1 MLNLDILTTA
11 IENNDAAEIA
21 NIIRKYNLKVVD
33 GKITAPKSVLSGY
46 VDYWDKAQH
55 IKKINLNSV
64 YGILLNNGCRF
75 FDKRLGQSITL
86 TGRQIVKHMSAT
98 VNEII
103 TGEYDH
109 IGQSIIYGDT
119 DSVYFSAYPILKDDI
134 DAGKID
140 WSKDAIIKLYDQIG
154 ELVNESFPS
163 FMKKAFHCPEH
174 MGRVIKAGR
183 EIIGSKALFMT
194 KKRYAVLFY
203 DKEGKRYDVDGK
215 QGKVKAMGLDL
226 KRADTPKVM
235 QDFLSIVLEKVLTGV
250 DKEIILED
258 IVDFRLQFK
267 ERPGWEKGTPKRVNG
282 IGKFSRKEEE
292 LGKANI
298 PGHVRA
304 GINWNMLKKLNGDNY
319 SMTITDGFKVIVCKL
334 KPNPMGLT
342 SVAYPIDE
350 LRLPQWFKELPFDHD
365 AMESAIIDKKLQN
378 LIGVLEWDLSSTTRS
393 NLFEQLF
400 DFT

>member
-1 MLNLDILTTA
+1 
-11 IENNDAAEIA
+11 
-21 NIIRKYNLKVVD
+21 
-33 GKITAPKSVLSGY
+33 
-46 VDYWDKAQH
+46 
-55 IKKINLNSV
+55 
-64 YGILLNNGCRF
+64 
-75 FDKRLGQSITL
+75 
-86 TGRQIVKHMSAT
+86 
-98 VNEII
+98 
-103 TGEYDH
+103 
-109 IGQSIIYGDT
+109 
-119 DSVYFSAYPILKDDI
+119 
-134 DAGKID
+134 
-140 WSKDAIIKLYDQIG
+140 
-154 ELVNESFPS
+154 
-163 FMKKAFHCPEH
+163 
-174 MGRVIKAGR
+174 
-183 EIIGSKALFMT
+183 
-194 KKRYAVLFY
+194 
-203 DKEGKRYDVDGK
+203 
-215 QGKVKAMGLDL
+215 
-226 KRADTPKVM
+226 
-235 QDFLSIVLEKVLTGV
+235 
-250 DKEIILED
+250 
-258 IVDFRLQFK
+258 LQFK